1 MLVDKVGH
9 VVDVLVDDD
18 VEPLVRAVVGGDVGG
33 GEGLGHFGSG
43 FSSFEGRTGCV
54 CVCVSLVGRV
64 CRCR

>member
-18 VEPLVRAVVGGDVGG
+18 VQALVRAIVGGDVGG

-43 FSSFEGRTGCV
+43 FRFSRGG
-54 CVCVSLVGRV
+54 
-64 CRCR
+64 